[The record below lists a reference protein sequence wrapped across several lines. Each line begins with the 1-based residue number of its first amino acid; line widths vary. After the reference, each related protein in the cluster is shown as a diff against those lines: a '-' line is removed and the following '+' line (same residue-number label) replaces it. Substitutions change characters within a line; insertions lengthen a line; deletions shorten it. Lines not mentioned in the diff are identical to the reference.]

1 MILLQSRSNTTPS
14 FKHLKLAKMA
24 KDGTIT
30 YTVSANSARK
40 LSFFPDHSSFL
51 TTNQPLSLFNIYS
64 HPFSLQCSFSSSQ
77 FPFQT
82 LTQVIIQISN
92 HQHKATLLG
101 ILISFSYTRLQ
112 YVVNNRWL
120 NIAPWY
126 NPTWSRNNNHWV
138 SFTPAHLQKFQFLDS
153 THLSHQNGTDSVTF
167 WHETK
172 LHLNY
177 SDLLSY

>member
-1 MILLQSRSNTTPS
+1 M
-14 FKHLKLAKMA
+14 
-24 KDGTIT
+24 T
-30 YTVSANSARK
+30 YTVSVNSARK

-112 YVVNNRWL
+112 YVVNNR
-120 NIAPWY
+120 
-126 NPTWSRNNNHWV
+126 
-138 SFTPAHLQKFQFLDS
+138 
-153 THLSHQNGTDSVTF
+153 
-167 WHETK
+167 
-172 LHLNY
+172 
-177 SDLLSY
+177 